1 MADLVGSQDARP
13 ERCHICNLLDGDHA
27 VWCSAGV
34 PPVAV
39 PDPAAE
45 IREAVRVLRNLGST
59 VLADEA
65 DVALDAFLV
74 ERQQLAKRLESL
86 AGEAEAYLN
95 LERDG
100 EKNYPDALRLNIA
113 EARAALVAVDKE
125 ADRD

>member
-1 MADLVGSQDARP
+1 
-13 ERCHICNLLDGDHA
+13 
-27 VWCSAGV
+27 V